1 MRDEFRERGWGTR
14 ANGTLRKGPLHV
26 FKRSKI
32 KAGSIVDKDLPELMK
47 ETGRDDYIVVH
58 ADLNKAKDRC
68 TVLGR
73 AKDLRNMKAV
83 LKLLGVF

>member
-1 MRDEFRERGWGTR
+1 MRDELFEHGWF
-14 ANGTLRKGPLHV
+14 AQPNGALRKGPLHV

-32 KAGSIVDKDLPELMK
+32 MAGSIVDKDLPELRK
-47 ETGRDDYIVVH
+47 ETGRDDYIAVR
-58 ADLNKAKDRC
+58 ADVDRDKNRC
-68 TVLGR
+68 TIIGR